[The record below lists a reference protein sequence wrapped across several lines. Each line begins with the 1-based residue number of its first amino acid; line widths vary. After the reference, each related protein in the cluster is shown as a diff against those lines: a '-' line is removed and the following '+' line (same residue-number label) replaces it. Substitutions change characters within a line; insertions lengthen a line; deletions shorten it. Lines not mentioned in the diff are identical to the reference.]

1 MVDFDPSPRSSKRR
15 RTGTYAARRTTLSAA
30 EADPAKNDASEA
42 AHEHDRVSPSS
53 RPTLAEGASPITMH
67 PRPES
72 LQEEIGNI
80 EESSQGKRRTS
91 VRRGSHANAQ
101 GAHENVSAGRTDK
114 DDGGDREEKI
124 PDEEQEA
131 ETPSQT
137 AVNTNTQTR
146 SSGRTRRAPQRFA
159 VKEDDSAD
167 LDVAAS
173 RRSSR
178 AQIATRKPSPGLQQP
193 IQSPQPKGI
202 LTPSR
207 KGRRTG
213 PRKSV
218 VFDGDNGDKRIEEQ
232 LGFKDINSS
241 DKQKRNRAANAT
253 LAEQKTPS
261 RFVDAAQVDTERAT
275 TPIDADTDEDPLFD
289 TTPNVDEI
297 LMQPATPASTTNKEE
312 DNEHV
317 IKIKGEILKRLT
329 NNSLSPV
336 AHLEKE
342 YTTLH
347 TLLSATIT
355 AGESNSL
362 LLLGSR
368 GSGKSLLIEHALQDL
383 LHQRAN
389 DFHIVRLSGFFQT
402 DDKLALREIWRQL
415 GREMA
420 VSEDE
425 TGEVSSYAD
434 TMASLL
440 SLLSHPE
447 EFDPLDVDAMEI
459 DGVSQPQAADRK
471 TSKSVVFILDEF
483 DLFTFHPRQTLLYN
497 LFDIA
502 QAKKAPIAV
511 VGCSTRMDVVDLLE
525 KRVKS
530 RFSHRWLHVA
540 SMKSLVA
547 FEDAVRGVLSLP
559 TDGSGALGLSMNE
572 LEWRGKWNAFIR
584 VSPLENCFA
593 VDEMPELSGTKSGIL
608 TRTTT
613 GPFSFH
619 DTHTVSRQEDLLH
632 HKVHS

>member
-1 MVDFDPSPRSSKRR
+1 MVDFEPSPRSSKRR
-15 RTGTYAARRTTLSAA
+15 RTGTYAARRTTLSGA
-30 EADPAKNDASEA
+30 EADPSKNEKPEA
-42 AHEHDRVSPSS
+42 GHEHERVSPSS
-53 RPTLAEGASPITMH
+53 RPTLAQDVGPTTMH

-72 LQEEIGNI
+72 LQEAGNTG
-80 EESSQGKRRTS
+80 EPLQGKRRTS
-91 VRRGSHANAQ
+91 VRRGSHANEQ
-101 GAHENVSAGRTDK
+101 GVLENASAGRTD
-114 DDGGDREEKI
+114 DGSDGEEKI
-124 PDEEQEA
+124 PDQEQEA

-137 AVNTNTQTR
+137 AVIANTQTR

-159 VKEDDSAD
+159 VEEDDSTSV
-167 LDVAAS
+167 DVAAS

-178 AQIATRKPSPGLQQP
+178 TQIATRIPSPGLQQP
-193 IQSPQPKGI
+193 MQSPQPKGI

-241 DKQKRNRAANAT
+241 NKKKGNRAAKAT
-253 LAEQKTPS
+253 LVEQKTPS
-261 RFVDAAQVDTERAT
+261 RFVDAARVDAERAT
-275 TPIDADTDEDPLFD
+275 TPIDAETDEDPLFD
-289 TTPNVDEI
+289 TTPDVDEI
-297 LMQPATPASTTNKEE
+297 LMQPATPASTINKEE
-312 DNEHV
+312 DSEHV
-317 IKIKGEILKRLT
+317 IRIKGEILRRLT

-368 GSGKSLLIEHALQDL
+368 GSGKSLLVEHALQDL
-383 LHQRAN
+383 LHQHAN

-447 EFDPLDVDAMEI
+447 EFDPTDVDAMEI
-459 DGVSQPQAADRK
+459 DGVSHPQAADKK
-471 TSKSVVFILDEF
+471 TSKSVIFILDEF

-547 FEDAVRGVLSLP
+547 FEDAVRAILSLP
-559 TDGSGALGLSMNE
+559 TEGSGALGLSMSE
-572 LEWRGKWNAFIR
+572 LEWRARWNAFIR
-584 VSPLENCFA
+584 VSPKKKCL
-593 VDEMPELSGTKSGIL
+593 LSERNKTGIL
-608 TRTTT
+608 TRTST
-613 GPFSFH
+613 GPFSLH
-619 DTHTVSRQEDLLH
+619 DAHPVSRQEDFLH
-632 HKVHS
+632 HKVDS

>member
-15 RTGTYAARRTTLSAA
+15 RTGTYATRRTTLNSADA
-30 EADPAKNDASEA
+30 NLSKDEEETPQLLLNPQSGKAPADGLTESLREEAVGEDERVPPASQTNGHDEDPATI
-42 AHEHDRVSPSS
+42 AHPKPSS
-53 RPTLAEGASPITMH
+53 ASRRAVGNSNQKSRETIRSSAKGASSAYEQEINEATPVRRNSTKVD
-67 PRPES
+67 EGNNTADKS
-72 LQEEIGNI
+72 SGQEE
-80 EESSQGKRRTS
+80 
-91 VRRGSHANAQ
+91 
-101 GAHENVSAGRTDK
+101 D
-114 DDGGDREEKI
+114 
-124 PDEEQEA
+124 A
-131 ETPSQT
+131 ETPGEIDDT
-137 AVNTNTQTR
+137 ADMQTR
-146 SSGRTRRAPQRFA
+146 SSGRMRRLPKRFA
-159 VKEDDSAD
+159 VNEVST
-167 LDVAAS
+167 DVNVVS
-173 RRSSR
+173 ERKSKSTT
-178 AQIATRKPSPGLQQP
+178 TRKPSSVRQQS

-218 VFDGDNGDKRIEEQ
+218 VFDGDDDDKRIEEQ
-232 LGFKDINSS
+232 LGFKDIDSSTKKKGKRVAKETVGEQEESS
-241 DKQKRNRAANAT
+241 DIRNI
-253 LAEQKTPS
+253 EQAV
-261 RFVDAAQVDTERAT
+261 RERAT
-275 TPIDADTDEDPLFD
+275 TPPDTNNDDEPLFD
-289 TTPNVDEI
+289 TAPDIEEI
-297 LMQPATPASTTNKEE
+297 LSQPTGLESTVNDQAQSATVE

-317 IKIKGEILKRLT
+317 IKIKVEILNRLT
-329 NNSLSPV
+329 TNSLSPV
-336 AHLEKE
+336 AHLERE

-368 GSGKSLLIEHALQDL
+368 GSGKTLLIEHALQDL
-383 LHQRAN
+383 TRKHTD

-447 EFDPLDVDAMEI
+447 EFDNVNAMDIDAAPRDLE
-459 DGVSQPQAADRK
+459 K
-471 TSKSVVFILDEF
+471 TSKSVIFILDEF
-483 DLFTFHPRQTLLYN
+483 DLFTTHPRQTLLYN

-547 FEDAVRGVLSLP
+547 FEEAVRGILCLP
-559 TDGSGALGLSMNE
+559 VDGHEALGVSAGA
-572 LEWRGKWNAFIR
+572 LEWRGKWNECI
-584 VSPLENCFA
+584 
-593 VDEMPELSGTKSGIL
+593 
-608 TRTTT
+608 
-613 GPFSFH
+613 
-619 DTHTVSRQEDLLH
+619 
-632 HKVHS
+632 KVRFEASVLMTFTF